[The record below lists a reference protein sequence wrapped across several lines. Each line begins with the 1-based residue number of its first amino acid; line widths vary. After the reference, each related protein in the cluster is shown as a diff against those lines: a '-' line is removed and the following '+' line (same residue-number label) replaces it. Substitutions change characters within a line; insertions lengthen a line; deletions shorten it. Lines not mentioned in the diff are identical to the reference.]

1 LVVEDGDVVGVYYK
15 GTLDDGS
22 VFDEVS
28 PWLMNVCSL

>member
-28 PWLMNVCSL
+28 LG